1 MIKTLVVDD
10 EPLALDLMQALLAEH
25 DDVEVLGAYR
35 SGGQALQ
42 AIGELQPDLIFLDI
56 QMPGM
61 SGFELIAHIAAEQM
75 PTVVFATAFDS
86 FAVEAFNVHAIDY
99 LLKPIDPKRLAESL
113 NRVRARSSTSVSDG
127 ADSGRE
133 KGELLDALHGIGG
146 VSAPASVPT
155 AGQLADDSAGNRTN
169 RLAIRDGA
177 DVRLIPYEDIDWI
190 DAAGDY
196 MCVHAEGQTHIMRC
210 TMNELQQRLSH
221 GSFARIHRSTVVNLS
236 KIVKVKSLP
245 RGESELL
252 LTTGAR
258 LKVSRTFK
266 SEINALKRF

>member
-1 MIKTLVVDD
+1 MIKTLVIDD
-10 EPLALDLMQALLAEH
+10 EPLALDLMQALLAAH
-25 DDVEVLGAYR
+25 DDVDVLGAYR

-75 PTVVFATAFDS
+75 PIVVFATAFDS

-99 LLKPIDPKRLAESL
+99 LLKPIDPERLADSL
-113 NRVRARSSTSVSDG
+113 NRVRAKRKISGGD
-127 ADSGRE
+127 ADSSQH
-133 KGELLDALHGIGG
+133 KGQLLDALYRSTGDLASASGRLAGDGIGG
-146 VSAPASVPT
+146 
-155 AGQLADDSAGNRTN
+155 GKD

-177 DVRLIPYEDIDWI
+177 EVRLIPYDDIDWI

-196 MCVHAEGQTHIMRC
+196 MCVHAVGQTHIMRC
-210 TMNELQQRLSH
+210 TMNELQRRLSQ
-221 GSFARIHRSTVVNLS
+221 GNFARIHRSTVVNLS